1 MKISTKGRYALR
13 FMLDLAMYDT
23 GTPVRI
29 KDISTRQGISVK
41 YLEQIV
47 PILKK
52 SDILK
57 TTRGFQGGYRLA
69 KSPDKYTVGEIL
81 RLTEGNLAPVSC
93 LEFEENTC
101 DRQDTCATLEL
112 WKRLK
117 TAIDDVVDS
126 VTLAQ
131 LVEWQ
136 QQKNDNYI
144 I

>member
-1 MKISTKGRYALR
+1 M
-13 FMLDLAMYDT
+13 
-23 GTPVRI
+23 
-29 KDISTRQGISVK
+29 
-41 YLEQIV
+41 
-47 PILKK
+47 
-52 SDILK
+52 
-57 TTRGFQGGYRLA
+57 
-69 KSPDKYTVGEIL
+69 IL

-93 LEFEENTC
+93 LESEENTC
-101 DRQDTCATLEL
+101 GRQDTCATLEL